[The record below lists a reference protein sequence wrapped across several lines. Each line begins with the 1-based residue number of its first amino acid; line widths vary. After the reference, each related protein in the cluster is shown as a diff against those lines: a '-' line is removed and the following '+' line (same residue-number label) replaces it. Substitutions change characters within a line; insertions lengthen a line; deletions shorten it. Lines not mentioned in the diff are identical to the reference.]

1 MTLPFEF
8 DWGVETAI
16 KNLRPG
22 AVFQRVGIEIIA
34 WQDPNGLPKP
44 TWDEINA
51 EMEKLYAA
59 AVNQ

>member
-8 DWGVETAI
+8 GWGLETAI

-22 AVFQRVGIEIIA
+22 ATFQLMGIEIVN
-34 WQDPNGLPKP
+34 WQEPNGLTKP

-59 AVNQ
+59 AVNK